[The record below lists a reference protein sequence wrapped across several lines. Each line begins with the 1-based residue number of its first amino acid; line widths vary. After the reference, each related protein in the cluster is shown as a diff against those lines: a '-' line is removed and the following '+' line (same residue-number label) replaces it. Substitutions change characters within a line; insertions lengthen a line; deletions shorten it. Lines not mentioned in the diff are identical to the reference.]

1 MSIEMTTRRQRR
13 WDAGKMI
20 LTERDLDALTWIGE
34 QYAIRIDHLQQWLS
48 DYAGRDELL
57 SFDATRKLVARWH
70 RAGWVEMQR
79 LRGTDPLWI
88 WPTRTGLRHLGRS
101 YSYRNME
108 NNLDDLK
115 HLHATNAIRLE
126 WDEEGARW
134 VSERDLHQEVIRTR
148 GSELLHRPDAELW
161 YADGSVV
168 AIEAELSQKKPEDL
182 AENLME
188 LVRGERYIE
197 LKGEYGKAEARER
210 SVGAQSQYTDIWY
223 FGDEVVRRQVMRER
237 WKLLAE
243 GALCEEEAKRIF
255 VRWYPLAKPEQ
266 VEQEE
271 QEDKRGLETGGTSER
286 KRVVRISTGRRNRR

>member
-1 MSIEMTTRRQRR
+1 MLDEMTKPTRQRR

-20 LTERDLDALTWIGE
+20 LTERDLAALSFIGE
-34 QYAIRIDHLQQWLS
+34 QYAIRIDHLQRFLG
-48 DYAGRDELL
+48 DYAEREEDL

-79 LRGTDPLWI
+79 LRGADPLWI
-88 WPTRTGLRHLGRS
+88 WPTRQGLRQLGRG

-115 HLHATNAIRLE
+115 HLHAINAIRLE

-134 VSERDLHQEVIRTR
+134 VSERDLYQEVIRTR
-148 GSELLHRPDAELW
+148 GSELLHRPDGELW
-161 YADGSVV
+161 YLDGSVV

-197 LKGEYGKAEARER
+197 LRAGYGKAEAREM
-210 SVGAQSQYTDIWY
+210 SQGMQSTYTDIWY
-223 FGDEVVRRQVMRER
+223 FGEEPIRRQVIRER
-237 WKLLAE
+237 RKLLSE
-243 GALCEEEAKRIF
+243 RALSLEEAKRIF
-255 VRWYPLAKPEQ
+255 VRWYPLVKPEEE
-266 VEQEE
+266 EQEE
-271 QEDKRGLETGGTSER
+271 QEDRRGLDEAFKNER
-286 KRVVRISTGRRNRR
+286 SRARRNSR